1 MGQTEASQ
9 VWSDSTKR
17 QFTPGLG
24 VNLKIIHL
32 PSINKTIIKKQKKVL

>member
-1 MGQTEASQ
+1 MDQIEPSL
-9 VWSDSTKR
+9 VWSDSTTG

-32 PSINKTIIKKQKKVL
+32 PSFNKTMIKNKRKEL